1 MTESVSSG
9 AFLKQPSPV
18 APALREQQALDLMIG
33 LAEIQVVSGLA
44 KFTFA
49 GLGSCVGVCVL
60 DPEANV
66 AGAVHIMLPKSLSGT
81 ASDMLGKFADTGI
94 EELVRLMLAAGAD
107 VSRMQVA
114 YAGGANV
121 GDIGGRTSACDLGSR
136 NLETIT
142 HVLADL
148 RLPVKATDAGG
159 TTGRTLRMS
168 SQTGDVLVRTIR
180 MGEAKLCSLRS

>member
-1 MTESVSSG
+1 MTESMPSG
-9 AFLKQPSPV
+9 AFLKRPSAI
-18 APALREQQALDLMIG
+18 APALKQEQALDLMVG

-49 GLGSCVGVCVL
+49 GLGSCVGVCAL
-60 DPEANV
+60 DPESNV

-94 EELVRLMLAAGAD
+94 EELVRQMQAAGAD

-121 GDIGGRTSACDLGSR
+121 GDIGGKTSACDLGSR

-142 HVLADL
+142 QVLRAL
-148 RLPVKATDAGG
+148 RLPVKAADAGG

-168 SQTGDVLVRTIR
+168 SQTGDVVVRTIR